1 MDSRYKIL
9 IVDDIEMNRDIL
21 MKIFAENYIL
31 FSADNG
37 KTAMD
42 ILEENDINIVLLDLS
57 MPVMDGYEVIK
68 AMKIDKRL
76 SAIPIVVTTGAVD
89 KSERKAFDLGAD
101 DFITKPFDP
110 YIVRKRVENLIQK
123 YVLQM
128 ENLKQALGQA
138 EQLNK
143 AKSEF
148 LSRMSHDLRS
158 PINSIISISNLL
170 KDHNLDHER
179 VDELSDKIEQSSR
192 YLLGVINDILNVS
205 AIENKKIVIT
215 KSPFDFKKQIESI
228 AAMFY
233 AQCKE
238 KNIDFHLSLTDFTEE
253 YLFGD
258 PMKLKEVLINLVS
271 NAVKF
276 TSAGGSVTIRVTQT
290 SRIGSML
297 KLRFDIIDTGIGI
310 EESRQE
316 TIFEA
321 FTQESSETAA
331 EYGGSG
337 LGLSIVKNVTELM
350 GGSVELQSKK
360 GKGSTFSVELP
371 FSVSRELPK
380 ISPEKLKGVRA
391 LMVDDDKE
399 TQEYG
404 KKVMS
409 RLGIQ
414 CDIASSGE
422 EALEK
427 MQTAFNENEGYDIC
441 FVDWRLPEM
450 SGIDITRKIRSIFD
464 DDTVIVVA
472 SAYDTEEIEKDA
484 KMAGANVVVPKPMF
498 QSTVF
503 DLLMDIT
510 GGAYSENNDDVYDD
524 YVFNGKHLL
533 IAEDNALNA
542 QMESEILH
550 LVGFQTERA
559 ANGKIACEKFEASA
573 EGTYDAILMDVQ
585 MPIMNGLDAARYI
598 RSCSHPQ
605 AKTIPIIAVTAN
617 AFTDDV
623 KETRAAGMNEHVVK
637 PIDTDRFYQVLDK
650 CVGQSNTD

>member
-650 CVGQSNTD
+650 CVGQSNAD